1 MNKKIVV
8 PLALCATMLA
18 GPGQHAL
25 ASEALAQKYACIGCH
40 QADKRLV
47 GPSWKEIAARYKDGS
62 KNAQQLAASIKAGGS
77 GKWGAVP
84 MPPQT
89 QVPDADLAALA
100 GWILS
105 QK

>member
-1 MNKKIVV
+1 MKKKIVLTV
-8 PLALCATMLA
+8 VILATAMA
-18 GPGQHAL
+18 GASQAAI
-25 ASEALAQKYACIGCH
+25 ASEALAQKYACMACH

-47 GPSWKEIAARYKDGS
+47 GPSWKEIAAKYKDGS

-89 QVPDADLAALA
+89 QVPDADIATLAT
-100 GWILS
+100 WILS